1 MAAEVGGTGVEEGI
15 EMSAITED
23 HHPLALPDCKSC
35 LGHGYVVEFIDYDDL
50 EPAVLVCNC
59 VMRQKGGEE

>member
-1 MAAEVGGTGVEEGI
+1 
-15 EMSAITED
+15 MSAITED